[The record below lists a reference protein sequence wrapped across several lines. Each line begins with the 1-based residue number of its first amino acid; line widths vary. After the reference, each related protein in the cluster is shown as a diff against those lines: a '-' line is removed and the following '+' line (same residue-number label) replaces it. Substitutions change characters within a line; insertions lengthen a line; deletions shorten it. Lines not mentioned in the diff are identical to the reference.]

1 MGMFELLALLFIVG
15 VGYMIYRVIRHIKK
29 RNEQAD
35 AYDSV
40 LAGMERMNAGRNAPP
55 ETNASSPSYPS
66 HVVMGMPIPPI
77 IPPVVDDNVEATP
90 FEDPSQVVVGTSM
103 PPTIPPVIDDNV
115 EATKR
120 CPHCEAK
127 LPASAKFCGTCG
139 TRLDGSRRGLCY
151 VFQCQWAALQH
162 LRCQL
167 SVLAVA
173 SYQVSVLKAR

>member
-77 IPPVVDDNVEATP
+77 IPPVIETTSRRRSDVRTVRQSCP
-90 FEDPSQVVVGTSM
+90 PPPSSV
-103 PPTIPPVIDDNV
+103 
-115 EATKR
+115 AR
-120 CPHCEAK
+120 AA
-127 LPASAKFCGTCG
+127 PASMGHVGVFAMSF
-139 TRLDGSRRGLCY
+139 SVNGLR
-151 VFQCQWAALQH
+151 F
-162 LRCQL
+162 
-167 SVLAVA
+167 SI
-173 SYQVSVLKAR
+173 

>member
-77 IPPVVDDNVEATP
+77 IPPVVDDNVEAT
-90 FEDPSQVVVGTSM
+90 
-103 PPTIPPVIDDNV
+103 
-115 EATKR
+115 KR